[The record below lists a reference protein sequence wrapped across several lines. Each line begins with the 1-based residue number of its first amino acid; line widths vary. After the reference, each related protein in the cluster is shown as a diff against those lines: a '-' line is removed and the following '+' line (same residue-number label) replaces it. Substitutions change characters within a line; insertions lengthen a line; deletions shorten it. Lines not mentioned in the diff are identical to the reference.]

1 MHYICFC
8 MACFFTYAYYY
19 NLWVYKMGLLGNFL
33 YLTLE
38 SIHFHISPYICN
50 ALIFSIYNIHI

>member
-19 NLWVYKMGLLGNFL
+19 NLWVYKMGLLSTFFIPNIRVYTFPYFPI
-33 YLTLE
+33 YLQC
-38 SIHFHISPYICN
+38 F
-50 ALIFSIYNIHI
+50 NI